1 LITYTATTGT
11 QTAFAHA
18 TLNLLAYS
26 GQTNCKVRFRYVA
39 NDDWYWEVDNV
50 KVSGVV
56 NNPCT
61 TGSAAP
67 PPVKHTGANPAKFT
81 KGAGNTLNVTYDAA
95 TCSSSMAIILYGNLG
110 TWTGYAGCAQSN
122 GGSGGSA
129 TIDSTGQTAT
139 WYNIVWTSGTTAG
152 HPGFA
157 FNGTTEVARTWTVGN
172 TVCGMTANDQSHA
185 TCP

>member
-1 LITYTATTGT
+1 
-11 QTAFAHA
+11 
-18 TLNLLAYS
+18 
-26 GQTNCKVRFRYVA
+26 
-39 NDDWYWEVDNV
+39 
-50 KVSGVV
+50 
-56 NNPCT
+56 
-61 TGSAAP
+61 
-67 PPVKHTGANPAKFT
+67 
-81 KGAGNTLNVTYDAA
+81 
-95 TCSSSMAIILYGNLG
+95 MAIILYGNLG